1 MSDSLTQNQVVAAR
15 TIIVTGRVTT
25 WSVPIMLWLVHAFVI
40 VPLLNARSGDAQFLM
55 ALHFFQ
61 VSGLLMIVC
70 FGLSLGV
77 YLKSQSRMDLIPLLL
92 NLSWLYYVKVLFY
105 GPTIGNL

>member
-1 MSDSLTQNQVVAAR
+1 MSDTATDEPVIATR
-15 TIIVTGRVTT
+15 TMLATGRVIS
-25 WSVPIMLWLVHAFVI
+25 WAVPIILWLIHVFAI
-40 VPLLNARSGDAQFLM
+40 VPLLNARSGDAQFLL

-61 VSGLLMIVC
+61 VSGTLMIFC
-70 FGLSLGV
+70 FGVSLGL
-77 YLKSQSRMDLIPLLL
+77 YLKSMSRADLIPLLL

>member
-1 MSDSLTQNQVVAAR
+1 MSDSVTPINTR
-15 TIIVTGRVTT
+15 TIIAAGRVIT
-25 WSVPIMLWLVHAFVI
+25 WAVPIMLWLVHVFVI

-55 ALHFFQ
+55 AMRFFQ
-61 VSGLLMIVC
+61 VSGLLMIIC
-70 FGLSLGV
+70 FGLSLGL
-77 YLKSQSRMDLIPLLL
+77 YLRSPSRAGLIPLLL

>member
-1 MSDSLTQNQVVAAR
+1 MSESTTRDPVIPST
-15 TIIVTGRVTT
+15 TIIAVGRVIT
-25 WSVPIMLWLVHAFVI
+25 WAVPIMLWLIHMFVI

-55 ALHFFQ
+55 ALQFFQ
-61 VSGLLMIVC
+61 VSGLLMIIC
-70 FGLSLGV
+70 FGLSLGL
-77 YLKSQSRMDLIPLLL
+77 YLRSQSRADLIPLLL

>member
-1 MSDSLTQNQVVAAR
+1 MSESTTRDPVIPST
-15 TIIVTGRVTT
+15 TIIATGRVIT
-25 WSVPIMLWLVHAFVI
+25 WAVPIMLWLIHMFVI
-40 VPLLNARSGDAQFLM
+40 VPLLKARSGDAQFLM

-61 VSGLLMIVC
+61 VSGMLMIIC
-70 FGLSLGV
+70 FGLSLGL
-77 YLKSQSRMDLIPLLL
+77 YLRSQSRADLIPLLL